1 MTSLQQQPNPTG
13 EPWELEAAERTPRV
27 RARWR
32 ELAEDSGN
40 LFASEEWVEAWW
52 RHLGR
57 DEERLLF
64 ACVGAGSQI
73 AALLPMAVGRL
84 GPLSTLRFAGHGPA
98 DAQGP
103 VCAPENGLR
112 ALKMLAEGRL
122 GNRLLLA
129 DRYPADLG
137 CPQGFVELRREASP
151 IIDLADGWEGYLRS
165 RSSNLRSQVRRKERK
180 LQRESGLV
188 YRLADAASLED
199 DMEALFRLHQARWG
213 GQSSGAFAGPGA
225 AFHKEFARVAHT
237 RGWLRLWVAEI
248 GAGEPIAVWY
258 GFRFAGQEWYYQS
271 GRDPAWDRSSIGQV
285 LLAHTMRSAA
295 EDGIECYRLLRG
307 GEAYKGRFATSDRP
321 VMTMGSAGGIAGRAA
336 LRIAR
341 TAVQYPGA
349 RRWLR
354 RLG

>member
-1 MTSLQQQPNPTG
+1 MTALQQQLNLTG
-13 EPWELEAAERTPRV
+13 ERWELQAVEGTPRV
-27 RARWR
+27 RDRWR

-40 LFASEEWVEAWW
+40 LFATEEWAETWW

-57 DEERLLF
+57 DEEKRLF
-64 ACVGAGSQI
+64 ACVDAGGRI
-73 AALLPMAVGRL
+73 AALLPLAVGRL
-84 GPLSTLRFAGHGPA
+84 GLLTTLRFAGHGPA

-103 VCAPENGLR
+103 VCAPEDSLR
-112 ALKMLAEGRL
+112 ALKMLAAGRL
-122 GNRLLLA
+122 GCRLLLV
-129 DRYPADLG
+129 DRLPADIR

-151 IIDLADGWEGYLRS
+151 VVDLADGWEAYLRS

-180 LQRESGLV
+180 LQRESGLA
-188 YRLADAASLED
+188 YRLADAASLDD
-199 DMEALFRLHQARWG
+199 DMEALFRLHAARWG
-213 GQSSGAFAGPGA
+213 EQGSGAFTGPRA
-225 AFHKEFARVAHT
+225 AFHKEFARVACT

-248 GAGEPIAVWY
+248 GTGEPIAVWY
-258 GFRFAGQEWYYQS
+258 GFRFAGQESYYQS

-295 EDGIECYRLLRG
+295 EDGIRCYRLLRG
-307 GEAYKGRFATSDRP
+307 GEAYKGRFATSDKP

-336 LRIAR
+336 LRLAQA
-341 TAVQYPGA
+341 AVHSPRA